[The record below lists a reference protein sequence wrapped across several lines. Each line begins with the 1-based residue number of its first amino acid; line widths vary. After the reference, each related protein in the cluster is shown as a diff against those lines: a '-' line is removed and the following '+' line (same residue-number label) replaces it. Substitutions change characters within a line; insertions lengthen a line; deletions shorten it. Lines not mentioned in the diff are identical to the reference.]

1 MAASDPAPGTG
12 GGAAAIWRQRELLW
26 VWTLR
31 EIRIRYKQSILGFAW
46 AILQPLAF
54 TAVFTF
60 VFTWLV
66 PIDTGNVPYPLF
78 AYVAVLPWT
87 FFANGVS
94 FGTRSL
100 VSNMGLVTK
109 ASFAREVLPLASV
122 GAALV
127 DLAAGSTILAALMLI
142 YGFAPGSA
150 AVWLPVLLAMQ
161 VLLVA
166 AIALAGAATMVFFR
180 DTRFVIPLALQV
192 WMYLTPVIYPIE
204 RVPEAIRPLYYLN
217 PMVGIIDGYRRV
229 LLDNAAPRA
238 DALAASALIVTIV
251 LMAGYPLF
259 KRLEPRFA
267 DVI

>member
-1 MAASDPAPGTG
+1 MDASDLTPGTG
-12 GGAAAIWRQRELLW
+12 GGTAAVWRQRELLW

-31 EIRIRYKQSILGFAW
+31 EIRIRYKQSLLGLAW

-66 PIDTGNVPYPLF
+66 PIDTGAFPYPLF

-94 FGTRSL
+94 FGTQSL

-109 ASFAREVLPLASV
+109 ASFAREILPLASV

-127 DLAAGSTILAALMLI
+127 DLAAGSTILAALMLV
-142 YGFAPGSA
+142 YGFVPGSA
-150 AVWLPVLLAMQ
+150 SVWLPALLAMQ

-166 AIALAGAATMVFFR
+166 GIALAGAATMVFFR

-192 WMYLTPVIYPIE
+192 WMYVTPVIYPID

-229 LLDNAAPRA
+229 LLENVAPRT
-238 DALAASALIVTIV
+238 DALATSALVVTVV
-251 LMAGYPLF
+251 LLVGYPLF

-267 DVI
+267 DAI